1 MLTDVEKM
9 IERARINDLLIE
21 SRSFMDADM
30 TLSLE
35 YTNGV
40 LNYEKLS

>member
-1 MLTDVEKM
+1 MLTDMEKM
-9 IERARINDLLIE
+9 IEKARINDLLIE

-30 TLSLE
+30 SLSLE

-40 LNYEKLS
+40 LTYNKLC